1 MRVVRSSCDPYLI
14 QRVCSG
20 YTYIHVQSM
29 GSMLSLPNTKQLV
42 HMGLTIPDRVRSLI
56 VLDT

>member
-1 MRVVRSSCDPYLI
+1 
-14 QRVCSG
+14 
-20 YTYIHVQSM
+20 M

-42 HMGLTIPDRVRSLI
+42 PMGLTIPDRVRSLI